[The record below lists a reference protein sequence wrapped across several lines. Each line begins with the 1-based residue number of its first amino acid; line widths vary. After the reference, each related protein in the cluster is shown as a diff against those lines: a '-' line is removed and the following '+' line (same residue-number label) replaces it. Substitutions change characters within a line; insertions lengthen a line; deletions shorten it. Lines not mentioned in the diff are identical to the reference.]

1 MIITFKERKELFK
14 SECKVINLDF
24 EYQSCVSDMKGC
36 LGNVKW
42 AIVTELTEDELLEQ
56 YGDVICEYYF
66 PYVLLNGNQAETIQ
80 DFYNID
86 AKYRM
91 RQIRNGHAFDITDGC
106 FEEHHPDIAVNEDLL
121 ESIIHNDDIKK
132 VRKALCNLN
141 NIQKR
146 RVIKYYFYDMT
157 FMQIAEEEGVSF
169 FAVRQSIEGAIKKI
183 KNFF

>member
-24 EYQSCVSDMKGC
+24 EYQSCVCDMKGC

-42 AIVTELTEDELLEQ
+42 AIITELTEDELLEQ
-56 YGDVICEYYF
+56 YGDVISKYYF
-66 PYVLLNGNQAETIQ
+66 PYVLLNGNQGATIL

-106 FEEHHPDIAVNEDLL
+106 FEQHHPDMAVDEDIL
-121 ESIIHNDDIKK
+121 ESIIHNDDIKR

-141 NIQKR
+141 NSQKR
-146 RVIKYYFYDMT
+146 RVIKYYFYDKT
-157 FMQIAEEEGVSF
+157 LMQIAKEEGVSF
-169 FAVRQSIEGAIKKI
+169 SSVRESIEGAIKKI
-183 KNFF
+183 KKIF